1 MPKLI
6 EFGDTV
12 ETSCSAPEAPFGFTA
27 GDYVMSSE
35 GVEIW
40 MKPGVDQAQFDMAL
54 AGGAV
59 LVLSDGPLP
68 VGDIIAIF
76 LVAGAYY
83 ALLAGA
89 QSGAYQ
95 PLENISLPTISFS
108 SAQTVTAGQALETE
122 AVIPWPQPTW
132 SWKTPDFDWDAAKHA
147 ALHRNWP
154 TLMVMLV
161 YLEVTEGPD
170 AAYFGP
176 SSGRFLLMKQISG
189 YGLATLIFEALP
201 QNAQQ
206 VNTNGIQITRFLTL
220 YIDSRARVAKIR
232 STNCASWQV
241 WKAIGYDPSY
251 EPSPAG
257 TGTCFANNNNNI
269 SGFVWPIP

>member
-1 MPKLI
+1 MDKRVAYILLILTVLLHACAPAVTNTDPAPNSSSIPTVAAINPETANTNVCSMPQLI

-27 GDYVMSSE
+27 GDYVRSSE

-40 MKPGVDQAQFDMAL
+40 MKPGVDQTQFDMAL

-108 SAQTVTAGQALETE
+108 SAQTVTAG
-122 AVIPWPQPTW
+122 
-132 SWKTPDFDWDAAKHA
+132 
-147 ALHRNWP
+147 
-154 TLMVMLV
+154 
-161 YLEVTEGPD
+161 
-170 AAYFGP
+170 
-176 SSGRFLLMKQISG
+176 
-189 YGLATLIFEALP
+189 
-201 QNAQQ
+201 
-206 VNTNGIQITRFLTL
+206 
-220 YIDSRARVAKIR
+220 
-232 STNCASWQV
+232 
-241 WKAIGYDPSY
+241 
-251 EPSPAG
+251 
-257 TGTCFANNNNNI
+257 
-269 SGFVWPIP
+269 